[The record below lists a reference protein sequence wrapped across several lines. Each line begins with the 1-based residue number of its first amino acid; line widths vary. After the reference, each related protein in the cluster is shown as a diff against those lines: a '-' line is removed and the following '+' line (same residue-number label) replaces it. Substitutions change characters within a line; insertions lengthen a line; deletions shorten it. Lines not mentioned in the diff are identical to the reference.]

1 VLVAAPLG
9 PVGATVL
16 RTALVRGFLPALA
29 VGAGAALVD
38 GTYFVGA
45 AAGAERAFR
54 TAWLG
59 VPLWLGGT
67 AFLGYLGLS
76 GLTAKEAARR
86 EVGAASGTMGLALGQ
101 GLFITMTNPLTIVA
115 WLAVAGSLA
124 VSEGDLSRLL
134 TAAVFIASGTLSW
147 FAFLAG
153 AAVWGRRLAGDAA
166 LRWASAAASVVIL
179 AFAVRFLLQ
188 GLDEYLL

>member
-1 VLVAAPLG
+1 VTASLG
-9 PVGATVL
+9 PVGATVVC
-16 RTALVRGFLPALA
+16 TGLVRGFLPAFA

-38 GTYFVGA
+38 GFYFVGA

-59 VPLWLGGT
+59 VPLWLAGT
-67 AFLGYLGLS
+67 AFLTFLGLS
-76 GLTAKEAARR
+76 GLAASRGTPR
-86 EVGAASGTMGLALGQ
+86 EVGAASATLRPAFGQ
-101 GLFITMTNPLTIVA
+101 GLLITMTNPLTIAA
-115 WLAVAGSLA
+115 WLAVASSLA
-124 VSEGDLSRLL
+124 VSEGDLLRLL
-134 TAAVFIASGTLSW
+134 PAAAFIAAGTLSW

-153 AAVWGRRLAGDAA
+153 AVAWGWSLAGDAA

-179 AFAVRFLLQ
+179 AFAVRFPMQ

>member
-16 RTALVRGFLPALA
+16 RTALVRGFLAALA

-45 AAGAERAFR
+45 VAGAERAFR
-54 TAWLG
+54 TPWLG

-67 AFLGYLGLS
+67 AFLVYLGIS
-76 GLTAKEAARR
+76 GLISSETTRR
-86 EVGAASGTMGLALGQ
+86 EVGAVSGTVGVALGQ
-101 GLFITMTNPLTIVA
+101 GLLITMTNPLTIAA
-115 WLAVAGSLA
+115 WLAVASSLA
-124 VSEGDLSRLL
+124 ISEGDLLRLL
-134 TAAVFIASGTLSW
+134 TAAAFIGTGTLTW
-147 FAFLAG
+147 FAFLSG
-153 AAVWGRRLAGDAA
+153 AAAWGRRLAGDAL

-188 GLDEYLL
+188 GLDQYLL

>member
-1 VLVAAPLG
+1 V
-9 PVGATVL
+9 
-16 RTALVRGFLPALA
+16 
-29 VGAGAALVD
+29 
-38 GTYFVGA
+38 
-45 AAGAERAFR
+45 
-54 TAWLG
+54 
-59 VPLWLGGT
+59 
-67 AFLGYLGLS
+67 YLGIS
-76 GLTAKEAARR
+76 GLISSETARR

-101 GLFITMTNPLTIVA
+101 GLLITMTNPLTIAA
-115 WLAVAGSLA
+115 WLAVASSLA

-153 AAVWGRRLAGDAA
+153 AAVWSRQMAGDAA

-179 AFAVRFLLQ
+179 AFAARFLLQ